1 MTINTGA
8 IGLALWPGMQAW
20 WGIGYNEYPE
30 EFKALFDTRK
40 STKNREEL
48 ASYVGAGLLSVK
60 PEGQPIDFDNMR
72 QGFRTRVTN
81 VTYALGFAITHEA
94 IADNLYRE
102 LAEFNTKAL
111 ARSSRITKE
120 TNAAL
125 VYDRAFNSTYTF
137 GDGKEILATDHP
149 NVSGGTYSNE
159 LATAA
164 DFSQAAVEQAT
175 IDIDSFTDDR
185 GLQMQV
191 RAKKLIVPKELR
203 FDVKRILE
211 SPLQSNTAENAV
223 NVVRDVFSDGYTIN
237 HYVTDTDAW
246 FIRTDVPNGMIHFE
260 REGDMFDQDKDFT
273 TRNLRYIGMGRYSF
287 TVGDPK
293 SLFGSPGA

>member
-30 EFKALFDTRK
+30 EYKDLFETRK

-60 PEGQPIDFDNMR
+60 PEGQPIDFDAMR

-81 VTYALGFAITHEA
+81 VTYALGFPITHEA
-94 IADNLYRE
+94 IADNLYKE

-111 ARSSRITKE
+111 ARSARITKE

-125 VYDRAFNSTYTF
+125 VYDRAFSNSYTF
-137 GDGKEILATDHP
+137 GDGKQILATDHP
-149 NVSGGTYSNE
+149 NVSGGTYSNK
-159 LATAA
+159 LSTDA
-164 DFSQAAVEQAT
+164 DFSQAAVEQAL
-175 IDIDSFTDDR
+175 IDIDGYTDDR

-191 RAKKLIVPKELR
+191 KAKKLIVPKGER
-203 FDVKRILE
+203 FNVKRILT
-211 SPLQSNTAENAV
+211 SPLQSNTAENAI
-223 NVVRDVFSDGYTIN
+223 NVVRDVFSEGWTVN
-237 HYVTDTDAW
+237 HYLTDADAW

-260 REGDMFDQDKDFT
+260 READMFDQDKDFT
-273 TRNLRYIGMGRYSF
+273 TRNLRYICMGRYSF

-293 SLFGSPGA
+293 SLYGSQGA